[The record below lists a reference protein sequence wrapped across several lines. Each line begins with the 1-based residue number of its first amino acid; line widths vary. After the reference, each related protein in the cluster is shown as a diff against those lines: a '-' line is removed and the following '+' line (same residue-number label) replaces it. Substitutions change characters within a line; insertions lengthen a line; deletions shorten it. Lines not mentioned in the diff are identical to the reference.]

1 MVAEFENGGIRFK
14 YPENWKVEREDN
26 EDGWTVSVQSPDTAF
41 LLLTLRE
48 DLPTTDQLAESALAA
63 LREEYPDLEADER
76 VDSVAGQPAIGHDIQ
91 FFSFDLTNTCW
102 TRSFYS
108 ARGTV
113 LLMCQLN
120 DLEQEKN
127 GRVLQAICASL
138 ELEEE

>member
-1 MVAEFENGGIRFK
+1 MVAQFEDGGIRFK
-14 YPENWKVEREDN
+14 YPENWKLEREDN
-26 EDGWTVSVQSPDTAF
+26 EDGWTVTVQSPDTAF

-48 DLPTTDQLAESALAA
+48 DMPTTDQLSESALAA

-76 VDSVAGQPAIGHDIQ
+76 IDSLAGQPAIGHDIQ

-108 ARGTV
+108 ARGTI

-127 GRVLQAICASL
+127 GPVLRAICASL